1 MTPDLRLNQESGISA
16 AERLD
21 TISREELA
29 GMLDENSDEPYC
41 EEIARAITDEIRK
54 GNRIDTTTKLREV
67 IEKTLDFLPKKRKKT
82 WSKTCQ
88 RVFQALRIDVNRELE
103 GSSMIYGKLPEP
115 ETRRTCGNPYLPF
128 RRRQTGKESTETGIQ
143 RRNLF

>member
-1 MTPDLRLNQESGISA
+1 MDLRLNQEAGISA

-41 EEIARAITDEIRK
+41 EEIAKAITDEIRR

-67 IEKTLDFLPKKRKKT
+67 IERTLSFLPEKERKDTVKNN
-82 WSKTCQ
+82 
-88 RVFQALRIDVNRELE
+88 AREFFRLCV
-103 GSSMIYGKLPEP
+103 SM
-115 ETRRTCGNPYLPF
+115 
-128 RRRQTGKESTETGIQ
+128 
-143 RRNLF
+143 

>member
-1 MTPDLRLNQESGISA
+1 MDGPLDLRLNQESGISA

-67 IEKTLDFLPKKRKKT
+67 IEKTLDFLPEKEKKDTVKK
-82 WSKTCQ
+82 
-88 RVFQALRIDVNRELE
+88 NMPE
-103 GSSMIYGKLPEP
+103 GFPGVAYRCKP
-115 ETRRTCGNPYLPF
+115 
-128 RRRQTGKESTETGIQ
+128 GI
-143 RRNLF
+143 RGSL